1 MNAEWLTG
9 RLSAGHGVASGTS
22 NESPYPD
29 GTIRMQ
35 SPVFKALGL
44 DLSGCFFGTLNIDF
58 APLEV
63 SLSNPDHLFERV
75 HWTELHPP
83 ETFSFWRVEIKES
96 ASDVVNGWIYYPH
109 PETKE
114 RHQQPSTTLELLA
127 PRLSGVQSGS
137 KIHLRDQSGRI
148 KLIDTVRLRA
158 RLLEFLKFRVLASQQ
173 TFFDADTLLNRRKW
187 LSTMFPEA
195 LQLSEQDLD
204 RVWAQARS
212 LYTEF

>member
-9 RLSAGHGVASGTS
+9 RLCAGHGVASGKS

-35 SPVFKALGL
+35 SPVFKSLGL
-44 DLSGCFFGTLNIDF
+44 DLSACYFGTLNINF

-63 SLSNPDHLFERV
+63 SLANPDHLFEKV

-83 ETFSFWRVEIKES
+83 ETFSFWRVEIK
-96 ASDVVNGWIYYPH
+96 ASETDVFNGWVYYPH

-114 RHQQPSTTLELLA
+114 RHWQPPTTLELLA
-127 PRLSGVQSGS
+127 PRLSGLEKGCSIS
-137 KIHLRDQSGRI
+137 LRDQRRRI
-148 KLIDTVRLRA
+148 KLVDTIRLRA

-173 TFFDADTLLNRRKW
+173 TFFEVDTLAKRQQW
-187 LSTMFPEA
+187 LAAMFPEA

-212 LYTEF
+212 LYTES

>member
-9 RLSAGHGVASGTS
+9 RLCAGHGVASGKS

-35 SPVFKALGL
+35 SPVFKSLGL
-44 DLSGCFFGTLNIDF
+44 DLSACYFGTLNINF

-63 SLSNPDHLFERV
+63 SLANPDHLFEKV

-83 ETFSFWRVEIKES
+83 ETFSFWRVEIK
-96 ASDVVNGWIYYPH
+96 ASETDVVNGWVYYPH

-114 RHQQPSTTLELLA
+114 RHWQPPTTLELLA
-127 PRLSGVQSGS
+127 PRLSGVEPGCTIS
-137 KIHLRDQSGRI
+137 LRDQRRRI
-148 KLIDTVRLRA
+148 KLVDTTRLRA

-173 TFFDADTLLNRRKW
+173 TFFEVDTLAKRQQW
-187 LSTMFPEA
+187 LAAMFPEA

-212 LYTEF
+212 LYTES

>member
-9 RLSAGHGVASGTS
+9 RLCAGHGVASGKS

-35 SPVFKALGL
+35 SPVFKSLGL
-44 DLSGCFFGTLNIDF
+44 DLSACYFGTLNINF

-63 SLSNPDHLFERV
+63 SLANPDHLFEKV

-83 ETFSFWRVEIKES
+83 ETFSFWRVEIK
-96 ASDVVNGWIYYPH
+96 ASETDVVNGWVYYPH
-109 PETKE
+109 PETKQ
-114 RHQQPSTTLELLA
+114 RHWQPPTTLELLA
-127 PRLSGVQSGS
+127 PRLSGVEPGCN
-137 KIHLRDQSGRI
+137 IYLRDQRRRI
-148 KLIDTVRLRA
+148 KLVDTIRLRA

-173 TFFDADTLLNRRKW
+173 TFFEVDTLAKRQKW
-187 LSTMFPEA
+187 LAVMFPEA

-212 LYTEF
+212 LYTES

>member
-9 RLSAGHGVASGTS
+9 RLCAGHGVASGKS

-44 DLSGCFFGTLNIDF
+44 DLSGCYFGTLNINF

-63 SLSNPDHLFERV
+63 SLANPDHQFEKL

-83 ETFSFWRVEIKES
+83 ETFSFWRVEIK
-96 ASDVVNGWIYYPH
+96 ASEADVVNGWVYYPH

-114 RHQQPSTTLELLA
+114 RHWQPPTTLELLA
-127 PRLSGVQSGS
+127 PQLSGVEPGCTIS
-137 KIHLRDQSGRI
+137 LRDQRRRI
-148 KLIDTVRLRA
+148 KLVDTTRLRA

-173 TFFDADTLLNRRKW
+173 TFFEVDTLAKRQQW
-187 LSTMFPEA
+187 LAAMFPEA

-212 LYTEF
+212 LYTES

>member
-35 SPVFKALGL
+35 FPVFKALGL
-44 DLSGCFFGTLNIDF
+44 DLSGCYFGTLNIDF
-58 APLEV
+58 APLEI
-63 SLSNPDHLFERV
+63 SLSIPDHLFEKAE
-75 HWTELHPP
+75 WTDLHPP
-83 ETFSFWRVEIKES
+83 ETFSFWQVEIKATEVEVLS
-96 ASDVVNGWIYYPH
+96 GWIYYPH

-114 RHQQPSTTLELLA
+114 RHWQSPTTLELLA
-127 PRLSGVQSGS
+127 PRLSGVEPGCTIS
-137 KIHLRDQSGRI
+137 LRDEQRRI
-148 KLIDTVRLRA
+148 KLVDTIRLRA

-173 TFFDADTLLNRRKW
+173 TFFEVDTLAKRQQW

-204 RVWAQARS
+204 RVWTQARS
-212 LYTEF
+212 LYTES

>member
-9 RLSAGHGVASGTS
+9 RLCAGHGVASGTS

-35 SPVFKALGL
+35 FPVFKALGL
-44 DLSGCFFGTLNIDF
+44 DLSGCYFGTLNIDF
-58 APLEV
+58 APREV
-63 SLSNPDHLFERV
+63 SLSNPDLLFEKV
-75 HWTELHPP
+75 QWTELHPP
-83 ETFSFWRVEIKES
+83 ETFSFWRVDIKANE
-96 ASDVVNGWIYYPH
+96 VEFERGWIYYPH

-114 RHQQPSTTLELLA
+114 RHWQSPTTLELLA
-127 PRLSGVQSGS
+127 PRLTGVEPGCTIS
-137 KIHLRDQSGRI
+137 LRDERRRI
-148 KLIDTVRLRA
+148 KLVDTIRLRA

-173 TFFDADTLLNRRKW
+173 TFFEVDTLAKRQQW

-204 RVWAQARS
+204 RVWTQARS
-212 LYTEF
+212 LYTES

>member
-9 RLSAGHGVASGTS
+9 RLCAGHGVASGKS

-35 SPVFKALGL
+35 SPVFKSLGL
-44 DLSGCFFGTLNIDF
+44 DLSGCYFGTLNINF

-63 SLSNPDHLFERV
+63 SLANPDHLFEKV
-75 HWTELHPP
+75 DWTELHPP
-83 ETFSFWRVEIKES
+83 ETFSFWRVEIKSSE
-96 ASDVVNGWIYYPH
+96 ADVVNGWVYYPH
-109 PETKE
+109 PETKG
-114 RHQQPSTTLELLA
+114 RHWQPPTTLELLA
-127 PRLSGVQSGS
+127 PRLSGLEPGCSIS
-137 KIHLRDQSGRI
+137 LRDQRRRI
-148 KLIDTVRLRA
+148 KLVDTIRLRA

-173 TFFDADTLLNRRKW
+173 TFFEVDTLAKRQQW
-187 LSTMFPEA
+187 LAAMFPEA

-212 LYTEF
+212 LYTES

>member
-9 RLSAGHGVASGTS
+9 RHCTGHGVASGTS
-22 NESPYPD
+22 NQSPYPE
-29 GTIRMQ
+29 GSIRMQ
-35 SPVFKALGL
+35 SPVFRSLGL
-44 DLSGCFFGTLNIDF
+44 DLSDCFFGTLNLDF
-58 APLEV
+58 APLEI
-63 SLSNPDHLFERV
+63 SLSKPDHRFEKVR
-75 HWTELHPP
+75 WTELHPP

-96 ASDVVNGWIYYPH
+96 SSDVVNGWIYYPH

-127 PRLSGVQSGS
+127 PPLSGVQSGS

-173 TFFDADTLLNRRKW
+173 TFFEADALLNRRQW
-187 LSTMFPEA
+187 LSTLFPEA

>member
-9 RLSAGHGVASGTS
+9 RLCSGHGVASGRS
-22 NESPYPD
+22 NESPYPN

-35 SPVFKALGL
+35 APVFKALGL
-44 DLSGCFFGTLNIDF
+44 DLSGCYFGTLNIDF

-63 SLSNPDHLFERV
+63 SLANPDHLFEKV

-83 ETFSFWRVEIKES
+83 ETFSFWRVEIK
-96 ASDVVNGWIYYPH
+96 ASEPDVVNGWVYYPH

-114 RHQQPSTTLELLA
+114 RHWQPPTTLELLA
-127 PRLSGVQSGS
+127 PQLNGLVTGGTIQ
-137 KIHLRDQSGRI
+137 LRDEDGRI
-148 KLIDTVRLRA
+148 KLVNTIRLRA

-173 TFFDADTLLNRRKW
+173 SFFEADTLLKRQQW
-187 LSTMFPEA
+187 LSSMFPEA

-204 RVWAQARS
+204 RVWDQARS
-212 LYTEF
+212 LYTES